1 MRAIFLIFLLAGC
14 ATADTKPVY
23 VDRVVN
29 ECAWAPK
36 ITFSTNDTAETKREI
51 IAYETA
57 YQKNCPAK

>member
-1 MRAIFLIFLLAGC
+1 MRAIILVLLLTGC
-14 ATADTKPVY
+14 AAADTKPIY

-36 ITFSTNDTAETKREI
+36 LTFSTSDTPETKREI

-57 YQKNCPAK
+57 RQKNCPAK